1 MRLAH
6 YVNRLLSKMMEQL
19 YVSIQNQ
26 RTISFPLSSVMCV
39 TEQMRLTWW
48 KMVSVLSDYS
58 GTKFM

>member
-1 MRLAH
+1 MS
-6 YVNRLLSKMMEQL
+6 V
-19 YVSIQNQ
+19 QNQ
-26 RTISFPLSSVMCV
+26 QTISFPLSSVMCV